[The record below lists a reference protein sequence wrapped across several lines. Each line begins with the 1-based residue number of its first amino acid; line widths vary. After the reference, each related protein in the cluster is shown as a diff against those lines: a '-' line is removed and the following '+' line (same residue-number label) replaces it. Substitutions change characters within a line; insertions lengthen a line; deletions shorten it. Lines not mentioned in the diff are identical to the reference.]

1 MTRSEAMAGPTSLR
15 NFAFQA
21 AADAVF
27 AALRFIPEAR
37 LRFGPPRLKGAS
49 LIALPRLSPV
59 IALLGLAACVSGP
72 ELEVAS
78 EGRLPVG
85 TTPSFAVDI
94 SEPAG
99 PHAQAA
105 SNAVSG
111 ALRARG
117 WQPGTAAQWRIEALY
132 VERPGFLGAFVE
144 EAAPVEPEGWRIRPT
159 PRRWWRRDGGVGVL
173 TLRMIDAATGAE
185 VVHAEAK
192 RRIDGQSTEAELDRL
207 ATALVAEAL
216 SDDQA
221 SAAPR

>member
-1 MTRSEAMAGPTSLR
+1 M
-15 NFAFQA
+15 
-21 AADAVF
+21 
-27 AALRFIPEAR
+27 
-37 LRFGPPRLKGAS
+37 
-49 LIALPRLSPV
+49 IALPRLSPV

-85 TTPSFAVDI
+85 TPSFAVDI
-94 SEPAG
+94 SEPAD

-117 WQPGTAAQWRIEALY
+117 WRPGTAAAQWRIEALY

-144 EAAPVEPEGWRIRPT
+144 EAAPVEPEGWRIRPA
-159 PRRWWRRDGGVGVL
+159 PRRWWRRDSGVGVL
-173 TLRMIDAATGAE
+173 TLRMIDVATGAE

-192 RRIDGQSTEAELDRL
+192 RRIDGQSTEAELDQL

-216 SDDQA
+216 SDDQD